1 MPHPWRH
8 SRPGWMWLW
17 AAWSGGWQPCTQQ
30 GVETGLSLW
39 SFATQAI
46 LWLHDSMKSYLS
58 CLSWKPHQ
66 SPLSSQAMLAR
77 HKRKRF
83 SNSLL
88 HIRHTACKL
97 DKTSKG
103 SKNVC
108 RVYIVSCRAPS
119 MALSRWGNSKEK
131 GNGKWVSM
139 EHRLSWEFASGL
151 VQLEETSSSYHGLIA
166 VQSHSCSFH
175 SLLIKVKFV
184 P

>member
-39 SFATQAI
+39 SFATQDI
-46 LWLHDSMKSYLS
+46 LWLHDSMKSHLS

-108 RVYIVSCRAPS
+108 RVYLPWLLAGGEIQRRKA
-119 MALSRWGNSKEK
+119 ME
-131 GNGKWVSM
+131 NGYLWSTGCH
-139 EHRLSWEFASGL
+139 ENLHQGWFS
-151 VQLEETSSSYHGLIA
+151 
-166 VQSHSCSFH
+166 
-175 SLLIKVKFV
+175 
-184 P
+184 